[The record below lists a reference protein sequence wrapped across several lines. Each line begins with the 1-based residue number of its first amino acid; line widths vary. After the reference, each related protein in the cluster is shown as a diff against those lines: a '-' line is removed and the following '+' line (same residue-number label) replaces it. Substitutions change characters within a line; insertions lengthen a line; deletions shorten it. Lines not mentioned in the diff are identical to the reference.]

1 MRVLTRGILA
11 GVAGTAAM
19 TVHQRI
25 RQGGSSGGEPS
36 WDEAPAPAEVAR
48 RVIEGLFRV
57 SVPAERIPLLTNAMH
72 WLYGTGW
79 GLVYAL
85 AAEDTEEELWV
96 GPLFGLFVWA
106 MSYVQLVPMGLYEPP
121 WKYEPSELADDVGYH
136 LTYGT
141 ATVLAHRVL
150 AP

>member
-1 MRVLTRGILA
+1 MRVLTKGILA

-25 RQGGSSGGEPS
+25 RQGAGGSGEPS

-57 SVPAERIPLLTNAMH
+57 QVPAQRIPLLTNATH

-85 AAEDTEEELWV
+85 LAEAADEEAWV
-96 GPLFGLFVWA
+96 GPAFGLVVWA
-106 MSYVQLVPMGLYEPP
+106 MSYVQLVPMGIYEPP
-121 WKYEPSELADDVGYH
+121 WTYEPSELADDVGYH

-141 ATVLAHRVL
+141 ATALVHRAL
-150 AP
+150 G